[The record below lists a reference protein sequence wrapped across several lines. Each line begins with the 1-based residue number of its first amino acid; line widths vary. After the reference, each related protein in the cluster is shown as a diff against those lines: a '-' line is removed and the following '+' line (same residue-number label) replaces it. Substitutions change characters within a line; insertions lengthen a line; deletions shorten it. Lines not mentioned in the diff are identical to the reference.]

1 MTRIYA
7 HRGYHRHNQ
16 FPENTIPAFEAAIRQ
31 GADGFEFDVHLSR
44 DGKAIVF
51 HDKTLHK
58 IGIPKAIL
66 EMSLEELKQIEIA
79 KGISLPT
86 LTEVIER
93 FGNRTFLN
101 IEIKSSNAAPEV
113 ARLINEYQLERSPD
127 NLIVSS
133 FLEQPLLEIKK
144 IDARI
149 PTGLLYM
156 SPWGKIKRAR
166 QLGCVA
172 IHPFFGIVPTLGLKH
187 IQRFFTRKNIQKGQK
202 QGFLINPWTVNI
214 PELIEELIHRKIT
227 GIITDNLE
235 EALKLRAPSHKNIN
249 NFCSSVAHKPN
260 LS

>member
-7 HRGYHRHNQ
+7 HRGYHRDSQ
-16 FPENTIPAFEAAIRQ
+16 FPENTIPAFEAAIQQ
-31 GADGFEFDVHLSR
+31 GADGLEFDVHLSR

-66 EMSLEELKQIEIA
+66 ELSLEELKQIEVA
-79 KGISLPT
+79 NGVFLPT
-86 LTEVIER
+86 LAEVIGR

-101 IEIKSSNAAPEV
+101 IEIKSANAASEV
-113 ARLINEYQLERSPD
+113 ARLISKCQLELSPD
-127 NLIVSS
+127 KLIVSS
-133 FLEQPLLEIKK
+133 FLEQPLLEMKK
-144 IDARI
+144 IDAQI

-172 IHPFFGIVPTLGLKH
+172 IHPFFGDVSTLGLKH
-187 IQRFFTRKNIQKGQK
+187 IQKYFARRNIQKAQK
-202 QGFLINPWTVNI
+202 RGFLINPWTVNT
-214 PELIEELIHRKIT
+214 PKLIEELIHRKIT
-227 GIITDNLE
+227 AIITDNLK
-235 EALKLRAPSHKNIN
+235 EALALRAQLYKTIN
-249 NFCSSVAHKPN
+249 SSCSSVAHKPN